1 MKTVYD
7 ILSSMPYEKIVGDQ
21 GASESLSQEVFEI
34 HCLGLFKGPGVS
46 LIHSKDSNAL
56 EIVELVLLKPK
67 TIYRPHYH
75 KKSTA
80 VIYIIWGRG
89 VFLQDAESKPYDKE
103 HRFVVPPGL
112 KHGFQTTTETLF
124 LSIQTPPILNRET
137 AELDL
142 YYD

>member
-1 MKTVYD
+1 MKTIYD

-21 GASESLSQEVFEI
+21 GKTENPSQEVFEI
-34 HCLGLFKGPGVS
+34 HCLGIFKGPGVS
-46 LIHSKDSNAL
+46 LIQSKDLDAL

-67 TIYRPHYH
+67 TLYRPHYH

-80 VIYIIWGRG
+80 IIYIIWGRG
-89 VFLQDAESKPYDKE
+89 VFLQDDQKEPYDKE
-103 HRFVVPPGL
+103 HRFVIPAGL

-137 AELDL
+137 EELDL